1 MLVACWCQ
9 AALACCGMLWHAVAC
24 CGDACGDAC
33 GAEST
38 TACDATT
45 PHPTRDKP
53 VHAQAA
59 CRATRARNTPHVTR
73 ISSAVP
79 GGNGHLSLAHLPGP
93 MPHSHNKHHLAS
105 NHTYTHT
112 EEQSWTRLRAFSVAC
127 VSLPTPQDTHTHTHA
142 HMHNHTCTPTHVSQ
156 TSNVPLPEAA
166 DGSRVL
172 HNTHARTAR
181 TQRGEA
187 AVTSGRPP
195 AAATHAAAVAAAPLS
210 GTLRQGGRAAA
221 AAAAWTSGT
230 PVRGWGG
237 GTCRRGRTRMCLSA
251 CSRRTAARP
260 AASAGPS
267 C

>member
-142 HMHNHTCTPTHVSQ
+142 HAQPHVYTNTRIANKQCPLAGSSGWQPGAAQHTCSDRTD
-156 TSNVPLPEAA
+156 AA
-166 DGSRVL
+166 
-172 HNTHARTAR
+172 
-181 TQRGEA
+181 
-187 AVTSGRPP
+187 
-195 AAATHAAAVAAAPLS
+195 
-210 GTLRQGGRAAA
+210 
-221 AAAAWTSGT
+221 
-230 PVRGWGG
+230 
-237 GTCRRGRTRMCLSA
+237 RRGRGHL
-251 CSRRTAARP
+251 RP
-260 AASAGPS
+260 SAGSRHARGRRCGDAPQWNAAAGGACGGCGGGVDVGYTGS
-267 C
+267 RLGWWNLQAGPNSHVPVCM